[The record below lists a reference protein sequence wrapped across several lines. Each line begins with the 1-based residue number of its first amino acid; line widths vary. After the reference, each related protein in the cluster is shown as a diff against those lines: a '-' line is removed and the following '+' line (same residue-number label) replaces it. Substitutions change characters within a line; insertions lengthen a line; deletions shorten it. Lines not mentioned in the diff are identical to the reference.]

1 VRPTT
6 ILIMAGVLLAG
17 PASLARADIR
27 SKAAR
32 EAAEYVLRKFGVKVA
47 EEGTET
53 LARRL
58 TTAAARHGDEVF
70 AAVRRVGPKA
80 LTLADEAGEQAPK
93 ALRLLSRHGDDAAL
107 WVLKRPKGMSL
118 LSRFGDD
125 AAEVLVKHKG
135 LAEPVLEQVGAP
147 AVKAL
152 GADGWP

>member
-1 VRPTT
+1 MRPTT

-53 LARRL
+53 LARRI

-80 LTLADEAGEQAPK
+80 LAPEDAEDELQFPGEGCRSGRRSLPLSPTTAPHKKSSSSSDTLEC
-93 ALRLLSRHGDDAAL
+93 
-107 WVLKRPKGMSL
+107 
-118 LSRFGDD
+118 
-125 AAEVLVKHKG
+125 
-135 LAEPVLEQVGAP
+135 
-147 AVKAL
+147 
-152 GADGWP
+152 